1 MEKYQDVTRSA
12 YRLLGQQAAREV
24 VPRDPTSSGHWCCH
38 DYPSQSSQWS
48 VHPEYEIH
56 LVQKGSGRF
65 AIGGYV
71 GAFEAGQLVLI
82 GSNVPHEWIS
92 PLQPGETVRD
102 RDAAFQFSAD
112 WVDELELIAPELREV
127 QDLLADSHPAA
138 QFTGATALRARQE
151 LLQIG
156 ASRGIARLAHI
167 VSLLQL
173 LCESPARERHRLSA
187 GLIPPVHGSK
197 EAEIV
202 NRAIEYI
209 FNNLTGPVRLAVAA
223 ELAGMSESAFSKY
236 FRRAAG
242 TTFSAMVKRYR
253 LELACRLLALTSTP
267 IATVAR
273 EVGFNNLSNFNRQ
286 FRATHGLT
294 PSDYRVREM
303 EERRSAEILPYRRD
317 L

>member
-1 MEKYQDVTRSA
+1 M
-12 YRLLGQQAAREV
+12 
-24 VPRDPTSSGHWCCH
+24 
-38 DYPSQSSQWS
+38 
-48 VHPEYEIH
+48 HPEYEIH
-56 LVQKGSGRF
+56 LVQKGAGRF

-92 PLQPGETVRD
+92 PLQAGETLHD
-102 RDAAFQFSAD
+102 RDVVFQFSPA
-112 WVDELELIAPELREV
+112 WVDELEMITPELREV
-127 QDLLADSHPAA
+127 QDLLADSHPAT

-156 ASRGIARLAHI
+156 TARGIARLAHL
-167 VSLLQL
+167 VSLLHL
-173 LCESPARERHRLSA
+173 LCESPHHERHRLSA
-187 GLIPPVHGSK
+187 GLIPPEHGSK

-209 FNNLTGPVRLAVAA
+209 FNNLTGPVKLSVAA

-253 LELACRLLALTSTP
+253 LELACRLLSLTSTP
-267 IATVAR
+267 IATIAQ
-273 EVGFNNLSNFNRQ
+273 EVGFTNLSNFNRQ
-286 FRATHGLT
+286 FRAAHGLT
-294 PSDYRVREM
+294 PSDFRVREM
-303 EERRSAEILPYRRD
+303 EERQSAEIPPYRRD
-317 L
+317 R

>member
-12 YRLLGQQAAREV
+12 YRLLGQQPVREV
-24 VPRDPTSSGHWCCH
+24 VPRDPTCSGHWGCH
-38 DYPSQSSQWS
+38 DYPSQRTRWS

-65 AIGGYV
+65 ALGGYV
-71 GAFEAGQLVLI
+71 GAFEADHLVLI

-92 PLQPGETVRD
+92 SLRGGEVVSERD
-102 RDAAFQFSAD
+102 VVFQFSPE
-112 WVDELELIAPELREV
+112 WVDELELIAPELRDV
-127 QDLLADSHPAA
+127 QRLLGDSHPGT

-151 LLQIG
+151 LLQVG
-156 ASRGIARLAHI
+156 ATRGITRFMHVVTLLDLLAGA
-167 VSLLQL
+167 
-173 LCESPARERHRLSA
+173 PAHERRRLSDD
-187 GLIPPVHGSK
+187 LTPTVHGAQ
-197 EAEIV
+197 EAEVV

-209 FNNLTGPVRLAVAA
+209 FNNLTGPVRLSIAA

-253 LELACRLLALTSTP
+253 LELACRLLTLTSTP
-267 IATVAR
+267 IAAIAQ

-286 FRATHGLT
+286 FRAAHGLT
-294 PSDYRVREM
+294 PSDYRAREVADRQSSDLM
-303 EERRSAEILPYRRD
+303 PYRPEQ
-317 L
+317 